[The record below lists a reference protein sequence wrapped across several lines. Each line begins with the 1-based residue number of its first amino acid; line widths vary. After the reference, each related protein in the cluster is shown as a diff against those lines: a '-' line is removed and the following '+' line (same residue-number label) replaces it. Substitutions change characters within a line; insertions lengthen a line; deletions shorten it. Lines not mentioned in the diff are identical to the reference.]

1 MINFVN
7 ENDGWTVVGWYK
19 RGSMKDRSLIE
30 ASNNNNSSEEDTT
43 VTSGKLNMH
52 IIELLPTNHLLMNS
66 TTELGRNLDALKF
79 DNGNLS
85 NYTVI
90 TEIQA

>member
-1 MINFVN
+1 
-7 ENDGWTVVGWYK
+7 
-19 RGSMKDRSLIE
+19 MKDCSLIE
-30 ASNNNNSSEEDTT
+30 ALNNNNSNEEDTT
-43 VTSGKLNMH
+43 VASGKLNIH

-79 DNGNLS
+79 NIGNLS
-85 NYTVI
+85 NHTVI

>member
-1 MINFVN
+1 
-7 ENDGWTVVGWYK
+7 
-19 RGSMKDRSLIE
+19 MKDLSLIE
-30 ASNNNNSSEEDTT
+30 ASNNNNSSKEDRT

-79 DNGNLS
+79 DVGNLS
-85 NYTVI
+85 NHTIV
-90 TEIQA
+90 TEISA